1 MRPAAYF
8 FTLLLLTSILQYT
21 PPAEAQI
28 LPDVDITCTP
38 TEMELDVSPQSDR
51 TTITECRAENPTI
64 FVEEVT
70 IQISAGGLAYF
81 SPHEITVNGG
91 GSTDFWVSFRGDA
104 SMEPQ
109 NRTVTLS
116 YRVDS
121 ANGIQCITCSTKQ
134 ITMNIAIDEF
144 TAKRNDT
151 NVTEDASLW
160 SGGKL
165 GEYFFFVGG
174 YIIFPIIIL
183 SLLGIAYT
191 VVRRNNGAVGRA

>member
-38 TEMELDVSPQSDR
+38 TEMEIDVSPQSDR

-81 SPHEITVNGG
+81 SP
-91 GSTDFWVSFRGDA
+91 
-104 SMEPQ
+104 
-109 NRTVTLS
+109 
-116 YRVDS
+116 
-121 ANGIQCITCSTKQ
+121 
-134 ITMNIAIDEF
+134 
-144 TAKRNDT
+144 RNY
-151 NVTEDASLW
+151 S
-160 SGGKL
+160 
-165 GEYFFFVGG
+165 
-174 YIIFPIIIL
+174 
-183 SLLGIAYT
+183 
-191 VVRRNNGAVGRA
+191 